1 MVASLN
7 RQYKAF
13 MSVFNKDA
21 IKRLVKDIK
30 YLKKNPLNDNN
41 IYYHHNMDNIF
52 EGYAMIIGNPDTVY
66 RNGLYFF
73 KFVFPTNY
81 PYEPPKVYFHTRY
94 NDIRFHPNF
103 YRNGKVCLS
112 ILNTWPGEKW
122 SSCQSIHSVLLT
134 IASSFNETPLEN
146 EPYIHSENSKEN
158 YNEIYN
164 TILKY
169 ANLKYCFCELIQT
182 NKYTDNIVLQPFICF
197 EDEIHQHFRDKI
209 DDVLSIVQE
218 ESEKNSK
225 IQQLSFS
232 VYRYME
238 IKINYPSLLTY
249 IQKIK
254 KKMEN
259 ATIHTNNN
267 KNINQTT
274 HQVPKT
280 VITTS
285 E

>member
-1 MVASLN
+1 
-7 RQYKAF
+7 
-13 MSVFNKDA
+13 MSIFNKDA

-41 IYYHHNMDNIF
+41 IYYHHNTDNIF

-81 PYEPPKVYFHTRY
+81 PYVPPKVYFHTRY
-94 NDIRFHPNF
+94 NNIRFHPNF

-146 EPYIHSENSKEN
+146 EPYIHSEKSKEN

-164 TILKY
+164 SILKY
-169 ANLKYCFCELIQT
+169 ANLKYCFGELIQT
-182 NKYTDNIVLQPFICF
+182 NKYTDNVVLQPFICF
-197 EDEIHQHFRDKI
+197 EEEIKRHFRDNI
-209 DDVLSIVQE
+209 DDVLSILQE
-218 ESEKNSK
+218 ESKKNSK
-225 IQQLSFS
+225 VLHLSFS
-232 VYRYME
+232 VYRCME
-238 IKINYPSLLTY
+238 IKINYPLLLTY

-254 KKMEN
+254 TKLEKVN
-259 ATIHTNNN
+259 ANM
-267 KNINQTT
+267 NITQTSD
-274 HQVPKT
+274 QV
-280 VITTS
+280 
-285 E
+285 